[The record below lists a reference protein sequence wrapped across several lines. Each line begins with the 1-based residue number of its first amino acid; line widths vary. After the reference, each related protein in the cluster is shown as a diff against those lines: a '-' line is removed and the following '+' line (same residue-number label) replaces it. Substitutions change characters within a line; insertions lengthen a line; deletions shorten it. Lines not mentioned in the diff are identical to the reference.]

1 MAHSVSPQARADPEN
16 ISDYIVR
23 NSGSEDIADWQI
35 DAITARFHLLSS
47 HPKIGRS
54 RDDDLG
60 KGMRSFP
67 VGNYVIVYRL
77 ARNDVHILRVALGRQ
92 HLAALFGY

>member
-1 MAHSVSPQARADPEN
+1 MAHSVSPQALADRDN
-16 ISDYIVR
+16 IWDYIVR
-23 NSGSEDIADWQI
+23 NSGSEDIVDRQI
-35 DAITARFHLLSS
+35 DSITTRCHLLSS

-60 KGMRSFP
+60 KGIRSFP

-77 ARNDVHILRVALGRQ
+77 ARNDMHILRVAHGRQ
-92 HLAALFGY
+92 HLAALFGC